1 MAKPRVFISST
12 YYDLSYV
19 RDDIERFI
27 TSIGYEPVRHEKGAI
42 AYSKEAALEESVYKE
57 IGLCD
62 IIVCIIG
69 GRYGAGSSTRDGSIT
84 QNELKQAIENG
95 TQIYIFIEQA
105 VYAEYETYRINKTN
119 IEIKYKH
126 VDNKDIYGFIETLYA
141 LPPMNSISPFKTSTD
156 ICSYLSN
163 QWAGLFQQFLNEK
176 RRKLE
181 LSALMEMKDMVSTLK
196 QIVSLYDE
204 ESKGNHEVIEN
215 LISSVHPAYEA
226 FKKITNTTYRVY
238 FTSLVEL
245 NNWLFA
251 RSYEYFSNQDGY
263 DKGSIHE
270 WLRKDRKLYIAL
282 KHQIFNENGTLKK
295 ILPADWR
302 EDWLEINELKE
313 PISEPTEDIPF

>member
-1 MAKPRVFISST
+1 
-12 YYDLSYV
+12 
-19 RDDIERFI
+19 
-27 TSIGYEPVRHEKGAI
+27 
-42 AYSKEAALEESVYKE
+42 
-57 IGLCD
+57 
-62 IIVCIIG
+62 
-69 GRYGAGSSTRDGSIT
+69 
-84 QNELKQAIENG
+84 
-95 TQIYIFIEQA
+95 
-105 VYAEYETYRINKTN
+105 
-119 IEIKYKH
+119 
-126 VDNKDIYGFIETLYA
+126 
-141 LPPMNSISPFKTSTD
+141 
-156 ICSYLSN
+156 
-163 QWAGLFQQFLNEK
+163 
-176 RRKLE
+176 
-181 LSALMEMKDMVSTLK
+181 MVSTLK